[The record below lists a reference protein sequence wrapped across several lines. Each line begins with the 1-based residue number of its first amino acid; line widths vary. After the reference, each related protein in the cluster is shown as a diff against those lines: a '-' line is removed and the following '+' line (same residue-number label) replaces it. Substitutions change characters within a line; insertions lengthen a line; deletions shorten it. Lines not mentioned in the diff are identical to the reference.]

1 MVDLD
6 ELLSALVDH
15 PMKFVGVIQV
25 AGSIE
30 DILKKK
36 KSTNCATAQYLRTR
50 AVEAHEKDDCLEQ
63 CSLEWLLNM
72 QRIRGQGLTA
82 QDLEGHRARTG

>member
-36 KSTNCATAQYLRTR
+36 KAQTVPRPSI
-50 AVEAHEKDDCLEQ
+50 LEPEQ
-63 CSLEWLLNM
+63 WKHTKKM
-72 QRIRGQGLTA
+72 IV
-82 QDLEGHRARTG
+82 

>member
-30 DILKKK
+30 DILKKAQTVPRLSILEPEQWK
-36 KSTNCATAQYLRTR
+36 HTTNMI
-50 AVEAHEKDDCLEQ
+50 V
-63 CSLEWLLNM
+63 
-72 QRIRGQGLTA
+72 
-82 QDLEGHRARTG
+82 